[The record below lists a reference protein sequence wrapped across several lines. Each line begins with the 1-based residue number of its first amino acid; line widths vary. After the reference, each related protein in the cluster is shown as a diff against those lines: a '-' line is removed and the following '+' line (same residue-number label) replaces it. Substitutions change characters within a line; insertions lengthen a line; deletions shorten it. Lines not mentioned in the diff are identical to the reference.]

1 MKKVTDRDLGGY
13 VLDSTR
19 RMTVKKELAIDILE
33 KCSELIRVR
42 IKDLENRISELKEVL
57 ELIDTGKEM
66 YLLAGGGYTY
76 VDKDGERYQY
86 NVINGKPIL
95 TSRNFKIYEIV
106 EYCDMSDIGQNT
118 GNGRSIVY
126 AYVDKVVKTRLI
138 K

>member
-33 KCSELIRVR
+33 KCSKLIRVR

-66 YLLAGGGYTY
+66 YLLAGDGYTY

-95 TSRNFKIYEIV
+95 TSRNFKNYEIV